1 MYGLI
6 ITTKFILSNT
16 TYSKSIRKY
25 DLNTQGGWSF
35 LWIGSTI
42 NCGSLCTKPHH
53 TKGSKIRMK
62 AGNIHYN
69 CENDLPKKI
78 ALFPLE
84 GALLLP
90 GGFLSLNIFEPETLE
105 MVEDAMVSNR
115 LLGIIQPF
123 SSGTDYLPIQLYK
136 MGCIGRITH
145 YNETGNGQLFI
156 ILQGVCRF
164 TLEQELVNTKSYRI
178 ALIRSNIKD
187 LQEVEFSESINRENL
202 LNIVE
207 QYLIIHE
214 IEYNWSNIIQT
225 PTPILVNAFS
235 SLIPFTPAEKQ
246 ALLEAPDIG
255 SRAQTLLALTE
266 RSLMKQT
273 GAYHY
278 LN

>member
-1 MYGLI
+1 
-6 ITTKFILSNT
+6 
-16 TYSKSIRKY
+16 
-25 DLNTQGGWSF
+25 
-35 LWIGSTI
+35 
-42 NCGSLCTKPHH
+42 
-53 TKGSKIRMK
+53 MK

-69 CENDLPKKI
+69 CENDLPKQI

-105 MVEDAMVSNR
+105 MVEDVMVSNR
-115 LLGIIQPF
+115 LLGIIQPLA
-123 SSGTDYLPIQLYK
+123 SDTEGLCAQLYK
-136 MGCIGRITH
+136 TGCIGRITN

-164 TLEQELVNTKSYRI
+164 TVEQELVNTKPYRI
-178 ALIRSNIKD
+178 AVIQANIKD
-187 LQEVEFSESINRENL
+187 LQEADISESINRTSL

-207 QYLIIHE
+207 QYLTIHE

-225 PTPILVNAFS
+225 PTSILVNAFS
-235 SLIPFTPAEKQ
+235 ALIPFTPTEKQ

-266 RSLMKQT
+266 RTLMKQT
-273 GAYHY
+273 GMHHQ